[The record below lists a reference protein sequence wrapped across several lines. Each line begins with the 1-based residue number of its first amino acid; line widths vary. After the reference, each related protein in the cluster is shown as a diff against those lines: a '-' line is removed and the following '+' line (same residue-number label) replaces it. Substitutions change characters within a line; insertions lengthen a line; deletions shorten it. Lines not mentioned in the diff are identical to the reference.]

1 MLLNYYNTIKY
12 YIRITVEYDVF
23 LNLLREAFSPR
34 ESYASSNKLDGKEFV
49 VQLQAQL

>member
-1 MLLNYYNTIKY
+1 MNYYSKE
-12 YIRITVEYDVF
+12 RITLEYVF
-23 LNLLREAFSPR
+23 LNLLRETFSPR